1 MELVCYFDFTCS
13 YSYRAWLWFERLRAE
28 GIDLAIRWRGFVLKE
43 VNRGKDE
50 PSLLVGPTIES
61 VAVLALAVAQA
72 LPDEA
77 STALYRSRIFDAMHA
92 REERATRDDVVSIAT
107 QLGLDYDS
115 FGSNEKL
122 WLEKVRDEH
131 MTAVNR
137 RGVFGTPTLVL
148 DDHASIYLKL
158 TDLPSRSDIEL
169 WNSVTRIARSPEV
182 AELKRPSAPR

>member
-72 LPDEA
+72 LVPSESHA
-77 STALYRSRIFDAMHA
+77 CNSYSHRLALVRS
-92 REERATRDDVVSIAT
+92 EC
-107 QLGLDYDS
+107 
-115 FGSNEKL
+115 
-122 WLEKVRDEH
+122 
-131 MTAVNR
+131 
-137 RGVFGTPTLVL
+137 
-148 DDHASIYLKL
+148 
-158 TDLPSRSDIEL
+158 
-169 WNSVTRIARSPEV
+169 
-182 AELKRPSAPR
+182 